1 MNRPAR
7 NVLNRLNRSAAWL
20 VLVAFKASAEGMAL
34 PIDRPAGLARSMDR
48 KRFSILGEEVNT
60 MSAIL
65 EIVEQTLVG
74 TKPEVIDVPGD
85 KIPDY
90 LPRMSNDNN
99 C

>member
-1 MNRPAR
+1 
-7 NVLNRLNRSAAWL
+7 
-20 VLVAFKASAEGMAL
+20 MAL
-34 PIDRPAGLARSMDR
+34 PHRQASGIGPIDGQ